1 MKERI
6 VTDLDRRLLL
16 GVAGIAGIAAINR
29 VARSGSLNP
38 PPGPVSPTMKSL
50 DEVEARTP
58 VQSLAGDSS
67 TLYIISQPGSYYLT
81 GNVTGVSGQNGIV
94 VTVANVSIDLN
105 GFALIGVS
113 GSTNAIHASSTA
125 NSLTVRNGSISTWG
139 GAGVDAGVAFQVRI
153 EGLMVDHCA
162 GGGMSIGQRSFVRN
176 CGVHLCS
183 GFGIA
188 TGNTCRVVECI
199 VDNTL
204 AGGDGISCDYASVI
218 QDCSASENAGSGF
231 YASGSGVLIVG
242 CKASFNTLDGV
253 TINSSFAEVID
264 TVATLNSANGIHS
277 TSGNGRI
284 DHCSANRNSLIGI
297 VVDMVSGENTVT
309 RCSSTSNFSNT
320 DYSIAAGNKP
330 AQVVSWGSPAT
341 GFASG
346 DPVANIR

>member
-1 MKERI
+1 M
-6 VTDLDRRLLL
+6 TDLDRRVLL

-38 PPGPVSPTMKSL
+38 PPGAVSPTMKTL

-58 VQSLAGDSS
+58 VQSLTGDSS

-81 GNVTGVSGQNGIV
+81 GNVTGVSGQNAIA

-105 GFALIGVS
+105 GFALIGVP

-125 NSLTVRNGSISTWG
+125 NSLTVRNGAISTWG
-139 GAGVDAGVAFQVRI
+139 GAGVDAGVANQVRI

-162 GGGMSIGQRSFVRN
+162 AGGIHIGQRSFVRN

-183 GFGIA
+183 GFGI
-188 TGNTCRVVECI
+188 TTSNTCRVVECI

-204 AGGDGISCDYASVI
+204 ASGDGITCDYASVI
-218 QDCSASENAGSGF
+218 QDCSASENAGSGLVTV
-231 YASGSGVLIVG
+231 GSGVLIFG
-242 CKASFNTLDGV
+242 CKAAFNTLDGV
-253 TINSSFAEVID
+253 TINSTYAEVID

-297 VVDMVSGENTVT
+297 LVEMVGGGTTVT

-320 DYSIAAGNKP
+320 DYSIATGNKP
-330 AQVVSWGSPAT
+330 AQVVSWGNAAT